1 MPFGR
6 RLRVSLFDFVFV
18 LWVTVI
24 PIALTGRL
32 LSTDG
37 DLPRHL
43 RLGEWMLSHGRLLT
57 TDNFSFTRAGTP
69 FVAFEWGSEVLFA
82 WAYRL
87 GGLAG
92 VAVLAG
98 LLLALTYALVVRF
111 LLRRGVEPLLAYLTA
126 MASALLGASHWVA
139 RPHLVT
145 LLLVVALLE
154 LVERTD
160 RRSLWWYLP
169 LFSLWTN
176 LHGGFTYG
184 LTLIALYLA
193 GDLFEWLV
201 GGRQREWLER
211 ARHHGWALLLA
222 VGGVCFNANGWR
234 LFAHL
239 ISFFGQPLLFE
250 KTQEFLS
257 PDFHVLNGKLF
268 LYALLAITAGLAF
281 SQRRPRGPHLMV
293 LLANIAF
300 ALHSQR
306 NVELFAVTAL
316 PLMAWHLD
324 PEWRRIPGLQRIRR
338 AFDQE
343 YEARFRGLPSLLFA
357 GEMIAL
363 GLVKGTVGGTEIV
376 ADKFDP
382 KVFPIA
388 AVDTARREGLT
399 GRIYSEFI
407 WGGYLLFAW
416 PEQKVF
422 IDGGTDHYGEKLV
435 EEHLRLA
442 SLMPGW
448 RDVLRRWDISL
459 ALLATDAPL
468 AHELAREPGWRVR
481 YCDTTAVI
489 LERKPVDAAPMA
501 PGADLN
507 ACFAAR
513 QAAEAKAS

>member
-1 MPFGR
+1 MPSGR
-6 RLRVSLFDFVFV
+6 RIRPSLFDFVFV
-18 LWVTVI
+18 LWVTMI
-24 PIALTGRL
+24 PIALSGRL

-57 TDNFSFTRAGTP
+57 IDNFSFTKAGTP
-69 FVAFEWGSEVLFA
+69 FVAFEWGSEVLYA
-82 WAYRL
+82 WAHRL
-87 GGLAG
+87 GGLAA

-126 MASALLGASHWVA
+126 MAAALLGASHWVA

-145 LLLVVALLE
+145 LLLVVLLLE

-160 RRSLWWYLP
+160 RQSLWWYLP
-169 LFSLWTN
+169 FFCLWTN

-184 LTLIALYLA
+184 LTLIGLYLV
-193 GDLFEWLV
+193 GDVVEWLV
-201 GGRQREWLER
+201 GGRQAEWRER
-211 ARHHGWALLLA
+211 ARHHAMALGLA
-222 VGGVCFNANGWR
+222 IVGSALNANGWR

-239 ISFFGQPLLFE
+239 VSFFGQPILFE

-268 LYALLAITAGLAF
+268 LYALLAVITGLAF
-281 SQRRPRGPHLMV
+281 SRRRPSGPHLVV

-324 PEWRRIPGLQRIRR
+324 TDWRTIPGLDRIKR
-338 AFDQE
+338 AFAQE
-343 YEARFRGLPSLLFA
+343 YEAQYRGVPSALFA
-357 GEMIAL
+357 AEMIVL
-363 GLVKGTVGGTEIV
+363 GAVGGKMAGTVNV
-376 ADKFDP
+376 ADHFDP
-382 KVFPIA
+382 KLFPVA
-388 AVDTARREGLT
+388 AVKEARAAHLT

-407 WGGYLLFAW
+407 WGGYLLYAW

-422 IDGGTDHYGEKLV
+422 IDGGTDHYGEDLV
-435 EEHLRLA
+435 KEHIRLA
-442 SLMPGW
+442 TLLPGW
-448 RDVLRRWDISL
+448 RDVLRQWDVSL
-459 ALLATDAPL
+459 ALLSVDAPL

-481 YCDTTAVI
+481 WCDETAAI
-489 LERKPVDAAPMA
+489 LERRPAGAGGPT
-501 PGADLN
+501 ADLA
-507 ACFAAR
+507 ACYAR
-513 QAAEAKAS
+513 KRAAEQETA

>member
-1 MPFGR
+1 MPSGR
-6 RLRVSLFDFVFV
+6 RIQPSLFDFVFV

-24 PIALTGRL
+24 PIALSGRL

-57 TDNFSFTRAGTP
+57 VDNFSFTRAGTP
-69 FVAFEWGSEVLFA
+69 FVAFEWGSEVLYA
-82 WAYRL
+82 LAHRA

-111 LLRRGVEPLLAYLTA
+111 LLRRGVEPLLAYLTSIA
-126 MASALLGASHWVA
+126 AALLGASHWVA

-145 LLLVVALLE
+145 LLLVVLLLE

-169 LFSLWTN
+169 FFCLWTN

-184 LTLIALYLA
+184 LMLIGLYLA
-193 GDLFEWLV
+193 GDVLEWLV
-201 GGRQREWLER
+201 GGRQPEWRDR
-211 ARHHGWALLLA
+211 ARHRALALLLA
-222 VGGVCFNANGWR
+222 VVGVALNANGWR

-239 ISFFGQPLLFE
+239 ISFFGQPILFE

-268 LYALLAITAGLAF
+268 LYALLAIVAGLAV
-281 SQRRPRGPHLMV
+281 SRRRPSGPHLVV

-324 PEWRRIPGLQRIRR
+324 AEWRTIPGLDRIKR
-338 AFDQE
+338 AFAQE
-343 YEARFRGLPSLLFA
+343 QDARYRGVPSALFA
-357 GEMIAL
+357 AEMIAL
-363 GLVKGTVGGTEIV
+363 GAVGGTVGGTEIV
-376 ADKFDP
+376 ADHFDP
-382 KVFPIA
+382 KVFPVA
-388 AVDTARREGLT
+388 AVEQARRDHLT
-399 GRIYSEFI
+399 GRIYAEFI
-407 WGGYLLFAW
+407 WGGYLLYAW

-422 IDGGTDHYGEKLV
+422 IDGGTDHYGEELV
-435 EEHLRLA
+435 KEHLQLA
-442 SLMPGW
+442 QLMPGW
-448 RDVLRRWDISL
+448 RDVLQRWDISL
-459 ALLATDAPL
+459 ALLASDVPL
-468 AHELAREPGWRVR
+468 AHELAREPGWAVR
-481 YCDTTAVI
+481 WCDETAAI
-489 LERKPVDAAPMA
+489 LERRPAGAGGPR
-501 PGADLN
+501 ADLI
-507 ACFAAR
+507 ACYNR
-513 QAAEAKAS
+513 KQAAEKEEAA

>member
-1 MPFGR
+1 MPRGR
-6 RLRVSLFDFVFV
+6 RLHVSLFDFVFV

-43 RLGEWMLSHGRLLT
+43 RLGQWMLSHGRLLT
-57 TDNFSFTRAGTP
+57 TDNFSFTRGGTSFLP
-69 FVAFEWGSEVLFA
+69 FEWGSEVLYA
-82 WAYRL
+82 WAYRI

-98 LLLALTYALVVRF
+98 LVLALTYALVVRF

-139 RPHLVT
+139 RPHLFT
-145 LLLVVALLE
+145 LLLVILLLE
-154 LVERTD
+154 LLERTD

-169 LFSLWTN
+169 LFSLWSN
-176 LHGGFTYG
+176 LHGGFSYG
-184 LTLIALYLA
+184 LTLIGLYLA

-201 GGRQREWLER
+201 GGREREWLER

-222 VGGVCFNANGWR
+222 LLGVCLNANGWR
-234 LFAHL
+234 LFAHV
-239 ISFFGQPLLFE
+239 ISFFGQTLIFE
-250 KTQEFLS
+250 TTQEFLS
-257 PDFHVLNGKLF
+257 PDFHALGGKLF
-268 LYALLAITAGLAF
+268 LYALLLVIVGLAF
-281 SQRRPRGPHLMV
+281 SQRRPRGPHLLV

-300 ALHSQR
+300 ALHTQR
-306 NVELFAVTAL
+306 NIELFAITAL

-324 PEWRRIPGLQRIRR
+324 PEWRRIPGIQRVRR

-343 YEARFRGLPSLLFA
+343 YEARYRGLPSLLFA

-363 GLVKGTVGGTEIV
+363 GIAKGTVGGTEIV
-376 ADKFDP
+376 ANQFDP

-407 WGGYLLFAW
+407 WGGYLLYAW

-422 IDGGTDHYGEKLV
+422 IDGGTDHYGVGLL
-435 EEHLRLA
+435 EEHLQLA
-442 SLMPGW
+442 TLAPGW
-448 RDVLRRWDISL
+448 RDVLGRWDISL
-459 ALLATDAPL
+459 ALLSTGAPL

-481 YCDTTAVI
+481 YCDPVAVM
-489 LERKPVDAAPMA
+489 LQRSTSPSA
-501 PGADLN
+501 ADLN
-507 ACFAAR
+507 ACLAAR
-513 QAAEAKAS
+513 RAAEAKAT